1 MAIWRRAQVGQTT
14 RLCDEVNEGLVNHA
28 AAVRRRRRARQP
40 SLPKIV
46 NLAKYETWGFQVYL

>member
-1 MAIWRRAQVGQTT
+1 VATWRCAQVGQTT
-14 RLCDEVNEGLVNHA
+14 RSCDEVNEGLVSHA
-28 AAVRRRRRARQP
+28 VTVRRRRRARQP